1 MTVTV
6 TYQCD
11 SDGDHTVEINS
22 FEETRELEFDC
33 AIDAL
38 HFIAECTSYQSDIK
52 QIAPHLFSH
61 QAYE

>member
-1 MTVTV
+1 MTITV

-11 SDGDHTVEINS
+11 SDGDHTVETCS
-22 FEETRELEFDC
+22 LKETRELEFDC

-38 HFIAECTSYQSDIK
+38 HFISECTSHQSNIK

>member
-11 SDGDHTVEINS
+11 SDGDHTVDTNA

-38 HFIAECTSYQSDIK
+38 HFIGECTSYQSDIK